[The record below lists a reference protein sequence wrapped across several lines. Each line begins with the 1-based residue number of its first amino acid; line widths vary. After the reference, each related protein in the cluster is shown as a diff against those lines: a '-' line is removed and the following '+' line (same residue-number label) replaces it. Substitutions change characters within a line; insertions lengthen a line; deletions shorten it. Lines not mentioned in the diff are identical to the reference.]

1 MKKFVYM
8 FSEGNADMREILGG
22 KGANLCEMTNLKIPV
37 PQGFIVST
45 EACNSY
51 YDKGKQIDKL
61 IEKQIFAC
69 LKNLETITGKIYGDY
84 KNPLLLSIRSGARV
98 SMPGMMDSVLNLG
111 LNDRITESLALITK
125 NDWFAFDCYRR
136 FIQMY
141 ANVVK
146 GIKLDYFEEIISN
159 VKNKNKI
166 KEDSELTVSNLKT
179 IINEFKEVYKK
190 QINEEFPQNTKHQLI
205 ESIKAV
211 FNSWNNARAITYRK
225 INDIPNDWG
234 TAVNVQQM
242 VFGNMGK
249 SCCTGV
255 AFSRNPNNG
264 DNVIYGEY
272 LTNAQGEDIVNGSR
286 TAKNIDELR
295 TEFPGVYEQFSKYV
309 KILEKRFKDMQEIE
323 FTLENNKLYILQTR
337 NGKRTPSAM
346 LNIAISL
353 VKEKQLTKQEALLNI
368 DTNSIQSLLH
378 NQFDSKSLNSATIIG
393 NGLPASPGCSSGKV
407 VFTTEKAIELSKNK
421 QPVILVRQET
431 SAEDIQ
437 GMHVSQGILTAI
449 GGMTSHAAVIA
460 RGMGIPCVVGTANLS
475 IKTNYFNLNG
485 KRIKEGD
492 FISIDGSTGN
502 IYVGEIPTEP
512 CSLSNEFKTI
522 MKWTDEFSTLK
533 VLANADN
540 PHDAQQAFKF
550 GAEGIGLCRTEHMF
564 FEKNRI
570 KVMRQM
576 ILSNNDEERKIA
588 LEKLYPFQKNDFIE
602 LFKEMHG
609 YPVTIRLL
617 DPPLHEFLPKGE
629 KEIKELAE
637 EMSLTVKDLKAKID
651 ELKEVNPM
659 MGHRGCRLDI
669 TYPEIAQMQTKAI
682 IESALEVKEK
692 YKINVKPEIMIPLIV
707 DLKEY
712 EFVKN
717 IIDKTAKEIL
727 SKSKTKINYL
737 VGTMIETPRAAIL
750 AGEIASKAEFFSF
763 GTNDLTQLS
772 FGFSRDDSGKFLQD
786 YYDNS
791 IFEIDPFA
799 QIDENG
805 VGALIKM
812 AVDKAK
818 LTNKNIVLGICGEH
832 GGNPKSIDFCHRA
845 GLTYVSC
852 SPYRVPVAKLA
863 CAQAYIRNKK

>member
-69 LKNLETITGKIYGDY
+69 LKNLETITGKVYGDY

-832 GGNPKSIDFCHRA
+832 GGNPKSINFCHRA

>member
-69 LKNLETITGKIYGDY
+69 LKNLETITGKVYGDY

-818 LTNKNIVLGICGEH
+818 LTNKNIILGICGEH